1 MLVTKTKLVQAGRK
15 IWQHQRY
22 HGCQRSHPQCLV
34 ADSPVSALGLC
45 TQIRCKQPHCMP
57 APAPLAEMTRR
68 LRHMAFAIVSHT
80 LTLYQLNYS
89 QTPSLSK
96 MAGNAFNS

>member
-1 MLVTKTKLVQAGRK
+1 MTK
-15 IWQHQRY
+15 
-22 HGCQRSHPQCLV
+22 
-34 ADSPVSALGLC
+34 
-45 TQIRCKQPHCMP
+45 
-57 APAPLAEMTRR
+57 R

-96 MAGNAFNS
+96 WQAMLLTVNPTSHPRLIREASALTRRDKFQ